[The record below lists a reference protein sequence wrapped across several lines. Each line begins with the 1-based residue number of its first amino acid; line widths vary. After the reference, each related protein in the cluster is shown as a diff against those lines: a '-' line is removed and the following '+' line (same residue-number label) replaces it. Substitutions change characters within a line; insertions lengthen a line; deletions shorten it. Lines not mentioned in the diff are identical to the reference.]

1 MTQKSTSTAFEEHLL
16 TLNNNK
22 LIYEIKTSYAC
33 LSDKEKRIYK
43 LGFSNGYHQKR
54 ITKPI
59 RFLPEEHITD
69 AFINEDIKKYRT
81 KSSGVYRTRNVAGF
95 SFSKPKS
102 FVLESIINKVCVRYE
117 VSKKELMIT
126 RSRKQ
131 DICRARNILYNLFYE
146 KFNMSLTAI
155 GKIFGNDHTT
165 VLHGINMKK
174 NKQRFWSPEQTLWKE
189 FEELKATIT

>member
-1 MTQKSTSTAFEEHLL
+1 MTQKSTLTAFEEHLA

-22 LIYEIKTSYAC
+22 LIYEIKTSYDC
-33 LSDKEKRIYK
+33 LSVREKRIYK

-54 ITKPI
+54 ITRPI
-59 RFLPEEHITD
+59 RFIPEKYITD
-69 AFINEDIKKYRT
+69 TFINEDIKKHRT
-81 KSSGVYRTRNVAGF
+81 KNVAGF

-102 FVLESIINKVCVRYE
+102 HVLNSIINKVCVRYE

-126 RSRKQ
+126 RSRRQ

-146 KFNMSLTAI
+146 KFNMSLSAI
-155 GKIFGNDHTT
+155 GRIFGNDHTT
-165 VLHGINMKK
+165 VLHGINMKRD
-174 NKQRFWSPEQTLWKE
+174 KQRFWSPEQTLWKE